1 VSQPMTEDQLR
12 IDVAELLAVD
22 PASIRRDDNLVDAG
36 LDSIRIMTLSDRW
49 QAAGAE
55 IGFMELA
62 ENPTLQQWWELVR
75 GS

>member
-1 VSQPMTEDQLR
+1 MSQLTETQLR
-12 IDVAELLAVD
+12 ADVAELLAAA
-22 PASIRRDDNLVDAG
+22 PESIGRDDNLVEAG

-62 ENPTLQQWWELVR
+62 ESPTLRQWWELVS
-75 GS
+75 GG

>member
-1 VSQPMTEDQLR
+1 
-12 IDVAELLAVD
+12 
-22 PASIRRDDNLVDAG
+22 
-36 LDSIRIMTLSDRW
+36 MTLSDRW